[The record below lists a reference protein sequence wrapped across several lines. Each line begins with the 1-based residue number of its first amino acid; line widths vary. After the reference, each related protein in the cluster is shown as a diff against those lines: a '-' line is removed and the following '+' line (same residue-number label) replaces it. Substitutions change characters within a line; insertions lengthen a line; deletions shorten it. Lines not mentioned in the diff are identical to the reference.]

1 MSDYLKVV
9 MRRALLDSDPSLLQ
23 VSFDVA
29 VLDAYRGK
37 AHSIIRTDTVGR
49 VSKERGWSFDF
60 GIAPDERS
68 VHASWRALMTML
80 PEGEREHWAMHAAPT
95 SGVSDMYLRMQL
107 SPNSCH
113 DDGEVRGW

>member
-9 MRRALLDSDPSLLQ
+9 ARRALMSDDPSLLQ
-23 VSFDVA
+23 VSFDAV

-37 AHSIIRTDTVGR
+37 GHSIIRTDTVGR

-68 VHASWRALMTML
+68 IHASWRALMTLL
-80 PEGEREHWAMHAAPT
+80 PEGEREHWASHAVA
-95 SGVSDMYLRMQL
+95 GGGMSDMYLRMQL

-113 DDGEVRGW
+113 DDGDLRDW